1 MCGDPPPGEE
11 QFYLRRSCS
20 EIDSMQIDEGHTGL
34 KAFLETGNREMIV
47 PGRCAVR
54 RLVDGNTNRG
64 GI

>member
-1 MCGDPPPGEE
+1 MYGDPLRGEE
-11 QFYLRRSCS
+11 QFCLRRSCS

-34 KAFLETGNREMIV
+34 KAFLGTWDWEMIV
-47 PGRCAVR
+47 PGRCAIR